1 MVGGGGREENMERDL
16 GGLDRN
22 SMLFSNLPR
31 SPSPMMQRF
40 TQPLESVD
48 IGYQRQQVSV
58 NACAFELLLCP
69 SPTYSLCLYIHF
81 VAPTYITHGHPPFT
95 HSSWPPLRQSPMG
108 FNFGSLSSNTL
119 APQPQSPTLNRLSG
133 YSLSGYI
140 SPSLF
145 GSSLPFQLSLSR
157 LCARSLTSLVL
168 R

>member
-1 MVGGGGREENMERDL
+1 MA
-16 GGLDRN
+16 GLDRN

-40 TQPLESVD
+40 TQPLENVD
-48 IGYQRQQVSV
+48 MGYQRQQVSV
-58 NACAFELLLCP
+58 HACDFELLFCP
-69 SPTYSLCLYIHF
+69 TPTCSLCLHVHF
-81 VAPTYITHGHPPFT
+81 VAPKYITHGHYPFT
-95 HSSWPPLRQSPMG
+95 HPSRPALRQSPMG

-140 SPSLF
+140 TPSLF
-145 GSSLPFQLSLSR
+145 GSSNPFQLSLSR